1 MTADLTCSLEA
12 TPEIAARVESG
23 PVIQVEL
30 EGGGGVSDHSQLS
43 GRDQPGQHPIQAIE
57 DLTGTLAEKMTQAQ
71 TEKVIDQSVTDL
83 TNQEILQLW
92 NSITI

>member
-1 MTADLTCSLEA
+1 MRTELTCQLEA
-12 TPEIAARVESG
+12 APEIAGQLEPG

-30 EGGGGVSDHSQLS
+30 VGGGGVSDHSQLS